1 MEKKMKELKMG
12 LDAQKSFAQMYEDRN
27 MNKRIWGQV
36 VKLDL
41 VIRQEPREETR
52 TWESQSPFKI
62 RGKSDDFARI
72 FIQTIFTQGRTPL
85 DDGFLW
91 QKTIKNKGLQVKVR
105 TLTWHP
111 SFLVGWLCGHS
122 LALARLLGGHPEI
135 YRALHAYA
143 MAKP

>member
-1 MEKKMKELKMG
+1 MG
-12 LDAQKSFAQMYEDRN
+12 LDAQKSFTQMQEDRN
-27 MNKRIWGQV
+27 MNKGIGGQV
-36 VKLDL
+36 VKLDP
-41 VIRQEPREETR
+41 VVTQEPREKNR
-52 TWESQSPFKI
+52 TWEPQSPFKF
-62 RGKSDDFARI
+62 RSKSYDFACI
-72 FIQTIFTQGRTPL
+72 FIRTIFTQGRTPL